1 MITEIMVGRQPI
13 FNRHQKVVAYELLFR
28 SPESKDS
35 ARFVDGDKATS
46 EVILN
51 TFSSI
56 GLQNIVGKE
65 IAFINLTESFI
76 TGKFPIPFPP
86 QHIILEIL
94 EDIPPTPEVIEGLRR
109 IGRLGYRFALDDVI
123 DINRAKSFLSFV
135 KFVKLDLPHLDN
147 QTLLQLLHYLKQLE
161 KKIIIEKVETIEQ
174 FDYCT
179 KIGCDFFQGY
189 FFCKPN
195 VIKSRRLDASRL
207 ILLNTLAKIQDPK
220 VDFKALEEMIIQDVT
235 LSYKLLRIVNSALF
249 ATVAQVTSIRQ
260 AISLIGTEYLSGW
273 LTLMLMSTVH
283 DKPHELTNI
292 ALIRARFCEMLA
304 RARKKPNPANYF
316 TVGLLSVLD
325 ALLDISMEQI
335 VSQLPLS
342 EEIILALLKRQGDM
356 GKTLNYC
363 IAYERG
369 ELFDNEQVLNLSPQH
384 ITEAY
389 LKALQWTFAINE
401 ALKAEQKKDQ

>member
-13 FNRHQKVVAYELLFR
+13 FNRHQGVVGYELLFR

-35 ARFVDGDKATS
+35 AQFADGDKATS

-86 QHIILEIL
+86 QNIILEIL
-94 EDIPPTPEVIEGLRR
+94 EDTPPTPEVIEGLRR

-135 KFVKLDLPHLDN
+135 KIVKLDLPHLDN
-147 QTLLQLLHYLKQLE
+147 QTLLQLVHCLKQLE
-161 KKIIIEKVETIEQ
+161 KKVIIEKVETLEQ
-174 FDYCT
+174 FDYCR

-235 LSYKLLRIVNSALF
+235 LSYKLLRIANSALF

-325 ALLDISMEQI
+325 ALLDISMDQI
-335 VSQLPLS
+335 VNQLPLS
-342 EEIILALLKRQGDM
+342 EEIIFALLKRQGDM

-369 ELFDNEQVLNLSPQH
+369 EFDKEQILNLSPQQ
-384 ITEAY
+384 ITDAY
-389 LKALQWTFAINE
+389 LKALQWAFAINE
-401 ALKAEQKKDQ
+401 ALKAEQKKYQ

>member
-1 MITEIMVGRQPI
+1 MTTEIMVGRQPI
-13 FNRHQKVVAYELLFR
+13 LNRHQEVVGYELLFR

-35 ARFVDGDKATS
+35 AHFLDGDKATS

-51 TFSSI
+51 VFSSI
-56 GLQNIVGKE
+56 GLQNIVGNE
-65 IAFINLTESFI
+65 IAFINITKSFI

-86 QHIILEIL
+86 QNIIIEIL

-109 IGRLGYRFALDDVI
+109 IARLGYRFALDDVV
-123 DINRAKSFLSFV
+123 DINKARSFLPFV
-135 KFVKLDLPHLDN
+135 KIVKLDLPHLDN
-147 QTLLQLLHYLKQLE
+147 PTLLQLLHCLKQLE
-161 KKIIIEKVETIEQ
+161 KKVIIEKVETLEQ
-174 FDYCT
+174 FDYCR

-195 VIKSRRLDASRL
+195 IVKSRRLDASRL

-249 ATVAQVTSIRQ
+249 ATASQITSIRQ

-304 RARKKPNPANYF
+304 KARKIPNPANYF

-325 ALLDISMEQI
+325 ALLDI
-335 VSQLPLS
+335 
-342 EEIILALLKRQGDM
+342 
-356 GKTLNYC
+356 
-363 IAYERG
+363 
-369 ELFDNEQVLNLSPQH
+369 
-384 ITEAY
+384 
-389 LKALQWTFAINE
+389 QWNK
-401 ALKAEQKKDQ
+401 L